1 MPVVGLSPYAA
12 TGVGVGVGDATPVVW
27 ISPARTEFQNTHA
40 RVIVKAK
47 RLILPVSPLRLRNA
61 SVLARKQD
69 SVNTYT
75 AIDTGLRAVSN
86 IPRWQSTTSYHS
98 RQRVNLREDGL
109 T

>member
-1 MPVVGLSPYAA
+1 MPES
-12 TGVGVGVGDATPVVW
+12 
-27 ISPARTEFQNTHA
+27 THVREIA
-40 RVIVKAK
+40 NAK

-61 SVLARKQD
+61 SLLARKQD

-75 AIDTGLRAVSN
+75 AIDTALRAVSN
-86 IPRWQSTTSYHS
+86 IQRWQSKTSYHS